1 DSDDSDTQYAETGR
15 NKITKTLKLR
25 RNIDV
30 FSGVLVASG
39 VMLGSGIFVSANTVL
54 DAANNSLGVTLL
66 IWVFGGAVAVMSTL
80 CYCELATSISES
92 GSDYTY
98 LSHAY
103 TPAFGFLLPWMSTF
117 VPCSDTATIL
127 TFARYALA
135 PSFSC
140 SAPSENSVKLT
151 AICLLLFITAINILG
166 VKFAVRLQVLLSWSK
181 FVAVGAVVISAVVYV
196 IRDSS
201 IASQNLNHAFE
212 TKALSGIT
220 LLTLSSSFYQVMYSY
235 DGWNAL
241 CHVTEEVKEPEKTI
255 PKASIAAVSIITL
268 IYVTMNLAYFAVLTP
283 EEISTSKIIALPFAL
298 KAMGGAS
305 WIVPLSVCLCAVS
318 SYSAGILTHGRLPYV
333 AARRG
338 QLPMIFG
345 MLHINSRVPSPA
357 LVLNALSTIVLINI
371 GNLEMMI
378 DTFGFVNWTF
388 KGFSSLSVLILR
400 KRMPHLK
407 RPYKVPTIIPIFMF
421 ILSSVFVILPLI
433 NQPHFLYFY
442 AIFFFAVGLCLYY
455 IFVHKQCEMP
465 GSARVTRV
473 LQKLFQVAPC
483 DWKK

>member
-1 DSDDSDTQYAETGR
+1 
-15 NKITKTLKLR
+15 
-25 RNIDV
+25 
-30 FSGVLVASG
+30 
-39 VMLGSGIFVSANTVL
+39 
-54 DAANNSLGVTLL
+54 
-66 IWVFGGAVAVMSTL
+66 MSTL

-166 VKFAVRLQVLLSWSK
+166 VKFAVRLQVINFWSFNAMTVIKKCLLLLK
-181 FVAVGAVVISAVVYV
+181 IICYV
-196 IRDSS
+196 TERFWYS

-483 DWKK
+483 DWKKSKIK